1 MCRGQASVTAV
12 EAAVGVL
19 LVTSLAFAF
28 ALGEPGD
35 PDPATQAQLDA
46 YADDATTLLSHE
58 QPRHAEQTRLA
69 EVIASPDAFD
79 REAEAL
85 ERRVEEI
92 LPENVLFRVETAYG
106 NVGHPLPAEVRTGT
120 ATVPTTNGDVTIRV
134 WYA

>member
-1 MCRGQASVTAV
+1 MRRGQASVTAV

-28 ALGEPGD
+28 ALGDPGD
-35 PDPATQAQLDA
+35 SNPTAQTQLDA
-46 YADDATTLLSHE
+46 YADDAVTLLSRE

-69 EVIASPDAFD
+69 EVTASPDAFD
-79 REAEAL
+79 READAL
-85 ERRVEEI
+85 GRRVEEI

-106 NVGHPLPAEVRTGT
+106 SVGHPLPAKVRTGT
-120 ATVPTTNGDVTIRV
+120 ATVPTTNGDVTIRI